1 MMKEFYKKA
10 LPSTGVYCVA
20 TIDPIAKIT
29 KHKFVENIDEL
40 AEFIESKKNTPTN
53 IFVALSSFGGYSRK
67 ADEAKFVRSFFVDL
81 DVGEGKGYNSKDEAV
96 QAIDQFVLENDLPP
110 PVKIDSGTGIHS
122 YWLLNET
129 FPQLSGNLTQKNLKS
144 FV

>member
-20 TIDPIAKIT
+20 TIDPIAKLT

-81 DVGEGKGYNSKDEAV
+81 DVGDGKGYASKQDAIEAL
-96 QAIDQFVLENDLPP
+96 DQFILENDLPP

-122 YWLLNET
+122 YCHFVFTRILL
-129 FPQLSGNLTQKNLKS
+129 S
-144 FV
+144 FVWI

>member
-20 TIDPIAKIT
+20 TIDPIAKLT

-67 ADEAKFVRSFFVDL
+67 ADEAKFVTAEKLITQSMLSRSL
-81 DVGEGKGYNSKDEAV
+81 LISMLATARATHLKKKLSKRLTNS
-96 QAIDQFVLENDLPP
+96 
-110 PVKIDSGTGIHS
+110 
-122 YWLLNET
+122 Y
-129 FPQLSGNLTQKNLKS
+129 
-144 FV
+144 

>member
-20 TIDPIAKIT
+20 TIDPIAKLT
-29 KHKFVENIDEL
+29 KHKFVENIDDL
-40 AEFIESKKNTPTN
+40 AEFVESKKNTPTN

-81 DVGEGKGYNSKDEAV
+81 DVGEGKGYTSKQD
-96 QAIDQFVLENDLPP
+96 AIDALDQFILENNLPP
-110 PVKIDSGTGIHS
+110 PVKIS
-122 YWLLNET
+122 
-129 FPQLSGNLTQKNLKS
+129 
-144 FV
+144 